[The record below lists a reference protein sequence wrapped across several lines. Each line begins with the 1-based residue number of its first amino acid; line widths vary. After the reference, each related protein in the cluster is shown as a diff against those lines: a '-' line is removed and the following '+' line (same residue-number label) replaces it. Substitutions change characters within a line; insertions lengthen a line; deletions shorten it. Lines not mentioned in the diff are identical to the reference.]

1 MVHFTDFRL
10 RLLWL
15 ATIRKEAFLFNKLQR
30 SERLP
35 FLAYKPRFAQNFLH
49 SQVRMFATDCI
60 CSERMS
66 FFVYNYTFWSCFAM
80 RDKRSKFVMLAEKRV
95 TRLLRDVRLIGN
107 LGNKSNY
114 EYTDDDVRKIF
125 AAIDNEVRSA
135 RKRFDGRGEPEERAF
150 RLA

>member
-1 MVHFTDFRL
+1 
-10 RLLWL
+10 
-15 ATIRKEAFLFNKLQR
+15 
-30 SERLP
+30 
-35 FLAYKPRFAQNFLH
+35 
-49 SQVRMFATDCI
+49 
-60 CSERMS
+60 
-66 FFVYNYTFWSCFAM
+66 M
-80 RDKRSKFVMLAEKRV
+80 RDKRSKFVALAEKRV